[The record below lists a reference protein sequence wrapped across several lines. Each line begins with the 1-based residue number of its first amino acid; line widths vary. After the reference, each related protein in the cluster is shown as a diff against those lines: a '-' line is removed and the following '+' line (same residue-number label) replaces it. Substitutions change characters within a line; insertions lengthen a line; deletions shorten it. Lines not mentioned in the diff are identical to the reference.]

1 MHGCPWEV
9 DVFMKHAVLMFDG
22 PKRNSKVCAGCSLHD
37 AAEKA
42 GDTCPIWG
50 TLCRGDKGSTFGI
63 LCRDDACIDNEA
75 AVADPE
81 RRESIW
87 RALEVGP

>member
-1 MHGCPWEV
+1 MRR
-9 DVFMKHAVLMFDG
+9 AVLMFDG
-22 PKRNSKVCAGCSLHD
+22 PKRFSKLCSGCALHD

-50 TLCRGDKGSTFGI
+50 TLYRGSDPGMPGFGI
-63 LCRDDACIDNEA
+63 LCRDDACIDNEV

-81 RRESIW
+81 KRASIW
-87 RALEVGP
+87 QRLEVGP

>member
-1 MHGCPWEV
+1 MRR
-9 DVFMKHAVLMFDG
+9 AVLMFDG
-22 PKRNSKVCAGCSLHD
+22 PKRFSKLCSGCALHD

-50 TLCRGDKGSTFGI
+50 TLYREETGGSAGI

-81 RRESIW
+81 KRASIW
-87 RALEVGP
+87 QTLEIGP